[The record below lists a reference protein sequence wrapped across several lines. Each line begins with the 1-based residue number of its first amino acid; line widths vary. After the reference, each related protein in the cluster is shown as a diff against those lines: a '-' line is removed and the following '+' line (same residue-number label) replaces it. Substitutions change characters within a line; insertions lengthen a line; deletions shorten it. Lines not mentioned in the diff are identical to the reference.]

1 MAFTNRSSREI
12 RSILSSLFL
21 LSTSTLA
28 FEINLTRLFS
38 VTQFYHFAF
47 MIVSIALLGF
57 GASGTA
63 LTVFPAL
70 QREEPKKRLSQ
81 LSFAM
86 GVSMLVAYLLTNRL
100 PFDSFSIA
108 WDRRQVWILIL
119 HYLALAAP
127 FFFSG
132 MALGF
137 LLNAFPGS
145 AGTTYAVN
153 LLGSAAGC
161 VIALIAPLY
170 LGGEGMVTL
179 SIALASLAGMIC
191 HCEWRSAPRSSPLID
206 SRRLLPRFAGRNDI
220 LKILAISTLLLFS
233 LLDLSLRFTGNPS
246 FAFLDLRISPYKS
259 LSYALQY
266 PGAQVV
272 HREWN
277 AFSRVDVVRSNAIH
291 SLPGLSYRYLEP
303 LPSLDGLLV
312 DGDDLSPILQSSQF
326 SQSSQS
332 SPDSAFASFLPN
344 SLSLLLRP
352 RAHTLILEPRGGL
365 DIFTAL
371 ALGSGEVTAVEI
383 NPLIVNVAPIY
394 DDPRVR
400 VHVESDR
407 SFLRR
412 EESQYDV
419 IILSLAS
426 SFHPVR
432 SGAYTLAE
440 DYRYT
445 IESFS
450 DALAHLNPDGLL
462 VATRWLQDPPS
473 EDLRLF
479 ALAVTAL
486 ENNNADPHKQL
497 VAFRGFNT
505 ATVLVKN
512 SAFTPDEL
520 TSIRAFLAERAF
532 DLTYAPDV
540 RAEETNQ
547 YNILQESKYYQTY
560 LQLLNSNPRESFY
573 AAYDY
578 DVRPPTDDHPF
589 FGHYFKWAQAPQVIA
604 EFGRAWQPFGGAG
617 YFVVVAL
624 LILAILLAAA
634 LILLPIAITQRA
646 PTRYT
651 VRNTF
656 PLRNLLYF
664 GFLGFA
670 FLLVEIPL
678 LQRFILYLGNP
689 AYAFTAVLFSLLFF
703 SGLGSR
709 LSDRMPLR
717 LSLAILPILVFLTPF
732 LLPRFFALTLGLPLT
747 IRLGLTV
754 LILSPLGFLM
764 GIPFPAGI
772 RSMKREQ
779 VRYVTA
785 SPEGEAVSP
794 SKLGDSFPASR
805 VAMTQQGDSIPWVWA
820 VNGAASVISAIL
832 AALLA
837 LTFGFSWVLRIG
849 ALCYAGAWL
858 TALAA
863 RPDVPRR
870 RDP

>member
-1 MAFTNRSSREI
+1 MAEHGLGARFTANNVRI
-12 RSILSSLFL
+12 SLFF
-21 LSTSTLA
+21 LSTATLA

-38 VTQFYHFAF
+38 VAQFYHFAF

-63 LTVFPAL
+63 LTIFPAL
-70 QREEPKKRLSQ
+70 QKEDPQKRLSQ
-81 LSFAM
+81 LGFAM
-86 GVSMLVAYLLTNRL
+86 GVSMLVAYLLTNHP

-119 HYLALAAP
+119 HYIALAAP

-137 LLNAFPGS
+137 LLNAFPQS

-161 VIALIAPLY
+161 VIALLAPSY
-170 LGGEGMVTL
+170 LGAEGMVTL
-179 SIALASLAGMIC
+179 SVTLACLAGIASSF
-191 HCEWRSAPRSSPLID
+191 RAPTFSNSLVLALSA
-206 SRRLLPRFAGRNDI
+206 
-220 LKILAISTLLLFS
+220 LLLFS
-233 LLDLSLRFTGNPS
+233 LFDLGLRFSGNPS
-246 FAFLDLRISPYKS
+246 FAFLELRLSPYKS
-259 LSYALQY
+259 LSYALQT
-266 PGAQVV
+266 PGAQVI

-277 AFSRVDVVRSNAIH
+277 AFSRVDVVRSGAIH
-291 SLPGLSYRYLEP
+291 SVPGLSYRYLER
-303 LPSLDGLLV
+303 LPSWDGLLV
-312 DGDDLSPILQSSQF
+312 DGDDLSPILQSPQF
-326 SQSSQS
+326 SPSAQFSS
-332 SPDSAFASFLPN
+332 DSTFVHYLPHA
-344 SLSLLLRP
+344 LALLLRLE
-352 RAHTLILEPRGGL
+352 ADVLILEPRGGL

-371 ALGSGEVTAVEI
+371 ALSSGEITAVEV
-383 NPLIVNVAPIY
+383 NPLIVKVAPIY
-394 DDPRVR
+394 NDPRLQ
-400 VHVESDR
+400 VHIESDR

-412 EESQYDV
+412 AQTKYDV

-432 SGAYTLAE
+432 SGAYTLVE

-445 IESFS
+445 VESFT
-450 DALAHLNPDGLL
+450 DALALLNPDGLL

-479 ALAVTAL
+479 ALAVAAL
-486 ENNNADPHKQL
+486 EKTNANPREQL
-497 VAFRGFNT
+497 VAYRGFNT
-505 ATVLVKN
+505 ATILVKK
-512 SAFTPDEL
+512 SAFTDDEL
-520 TSIRAFLAERAF
+520 VPIRAFLAERAF

-540 RAEETNQ
+540 RPEETNQ
-547 YNILQESKYYQTY
+547 YNILQEAKYYQTY
-560 LQLLNSNPRESFY
+560 VSLLNSNPRKTFY
-573 AAYDY
+573 DNYDY

-634 LILLPIAITQRA
+634 LILLPVAIAQHTTRSTQYA
-646 PTRYT
+646 
-651 VRNTF
+651 VRNTPF

-670 FLLVEIPL
+670 YLLVEIPL

-709 LSDRMPLR
+709 LSDRVPLR
-717 LSLAILPILVFLTPF
+717 TSLAILVILTLLSPV
-732 LLPRFFALTLGLPLT
+732 LLPRLFSLTLGLPLT
-747 IRLGLTV
+747 IRLGLTALV
-754 LILSPLGFLM
+754 LSPLGFLM

-772 RSMKREQ
+772 RLMKQ
-779 VRYVTA
+779 NQTKG
-785 SPEGEAVSP
+785 PEDEA
-794 SKLGDSFPASR
+794 
-805 VAMTQQGDSIPWVWA
+805 QGDSIPWVWA
-820 VNGAASVISAIL
+820 VNGTASVIASIL
-832 AALLA
+832 SALLA
-837 LTFGFSWVLRIG
+837 LTFGFNWVLRLG
-849 ALCYAGAWL
+849 ALCYAGAWI

-863 RPDVPRR
+863 HPHASQRL
-870 RDP
+870 DP

>member
-1 MAFTNRSSREI
+1 MISNAAM
-12 RSILSSLFL
+12 LSLFL
-21 LSTSTLA
+21 LSAATLA

-38 VTQFYHFAF
+38 VAQFYHFAF

-63 LTVFPAL
+63 LTIFPAL
-70 QREEPKKRLSQ
+70 QKENPKKRLSQ
-81 LSFAM
+81 LALGV
-86 GVSMLVAYLLTNRL
+86 GVSMLTAFLLTNHL

-119 HYLALAAP
+119 HYIALAAP

-137 LLNAFPGS
+137 LLNAFPQS

-153 LLGSAAGC
+153 LLGSAMGC
-161 VIALIAPLY
+161 IVALVAPPF
-170 LGGEGMVTL
+170 LGAEGMVTL
-179 SIALASLAGMIC
+179 SIAFASLAGMTSSFRPRQFSNSLLLSI
-191 HCEWRSAPRSSPLID
+191 SAL
-206 SRRLLPRFAGRNDI
+206 F
-220 LKILAISTLLLFS
+220 LFS
-233 LLDLSLRFTGNPS
+233 LLDLGLRLTGNSS
-246 FAFLDLRISPYKS
+246 FTFLELRISPYKS
-259 LSYALQY
+259 LSYALQN
-266 PGAQVV
+266 PGAAVI
-272 HREWN
+272 HRQWN
-277 AFSRVDVVRSNAIH
+277 AFSHVDVVRSNAIH

-303 LPSLDGLLV
+303 LPPFDGLLV
-312 DGDDLSPILQSSQF
+312 DGNDLSPILQSSQP
-326 SQSSQS
+326 SS
-332 SPDSAFASFLPN
+332 DSAFASFLPN
-344 SLSLLLRP
+344 SLALHLQPQASV
-352 RAHTLILEPRGGL
+352 LILEPRGGL
-365 DIFTAL
+365 DILTAL
-371 ALGSGEVTAVEI
+371 TLSSGEVTAVEI
-383 NPLIVNVAPIY
+383 NPLIVAVTPIY
-394 DDPRVR
+394 ADPRVEVR
-400 VHVESDR
+400 VESGR

-412 EESQYDV
+412 AESKYDV

-445 IESFS
+445 VESFS
-450 DALAHLNPDGLL
+450 DALAHLTPDGLL
-462 VATRWLQDPPS
+462 AATRWLQDPPS

-486 ENNNADPHKQL
+486 EKTDADPRTQI

-505 ATVLVKN
+505 ATILVKN
-512 SAFTPDEL
+512 GAFTSDEL

-540 RAEETNQ
+540 QAEETNQ
-547 YNILQESKYYQTY
+547 YNILPESKYYQTY
-560 LQLLNSNPRESFY
+560 LNFLNADPREKFY
-573 AAYDY
+573 DEYEY

-617 YFVVVAL
+617 YFVIVAL
-624 LILAILLAAA
+624 LALAIILAAILIFLPVAIWENL
-634 LILLPIAITQRA
+634 LIRRLLREKHPRNEISKIMKHA
-646 PTRYT
+646 P
-651 VRNTF
+651 RNTPF
-656 PLRNLLYF
+656 SLRRLLYF
-664 GFLGFA
+664 GLLGFA

-709 LSDRMPLR
+709 WNDRLPLR
-717 LSLAILPILVFLTPF
+717 LSLAILVILTLLIPA
-732 LLPRFFALTLGLPLT
+732 LLPRLFALTLGLPLS
-747 IRLGLTV
+747 IRLGLTI
-754 LILSPLGFLM
+754 LILSPLGLLM

-779 VRYVTA
+779 VQG
-785 SPEGEAVSP
+785 PENEAQDV
-794 SKLGDSFPASR
+794 
-805 VAMTQQGDSIPWVWA
+805 SIPWVWA
-820 VNGAASVISAIL
+820 VNGAASVVASIL
-832 AALLA
+832 SALLA

-858 TALAA
+858 MAWRSA
-863 RPDVPRR
+863 RPDVLRSPDR
-870 RDP
+870 